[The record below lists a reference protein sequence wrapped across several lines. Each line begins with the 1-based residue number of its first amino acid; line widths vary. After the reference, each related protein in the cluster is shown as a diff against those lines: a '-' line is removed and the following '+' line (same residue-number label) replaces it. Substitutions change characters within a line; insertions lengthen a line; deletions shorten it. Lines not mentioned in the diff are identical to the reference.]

1 MEQAPLSVLEE
12 GAFLYI
18 GEDYSL
24 KPSEEYSPFIVSCD
38 LGLYLVKL
46 PKAFYERE
54 AVFAAA
60 YLFREKYHVRIDSID
75 DNYVGVWFK
84 SKDEADP
91 AHSQFALGEYCNEV
105 LDQQVRLDLDK
116 RYGAL
121 REAVY
126 EHAFASL
133 QERKAGR

>member
-1 MEQAPLSVLEE
+1 MNSAENA
-12 GAFLYI
+12 
-18 GEDYSL
+18 
-24 KPSEEYSPFIVSCD
+24 PFIISCD
-38 LGLYLVKL
+38 AGLYFVKL

-60 YLFREKYHVRIDSID
+60 YLFREKYHIRIDSVD
-75 DNYVGVWFK
+75 DQYVGIWFQ
-84 SKDEADP
+84 SKDEVNLMNA
-91 AHSQFALGEYCNEV
+91 QFALGEYCNEV

-126 EHAFASL
+126 EHAFAPL
-133 QERKAGR
+133 RERKVGR